1 MKRRTF
7 DLLMSAGGLVLT
19 IVLVVAG
26 SLLLVGWK
34 FADNQVHD
42 RLAAQNIFFP
52 PKGSEA
58 LADPQI
64 GPYLNQ
70 YAGQQLVTGDQ
81 ALAWSDH
88 FMLVHLN
95 AVAGGKTYS
104 EVSALSRE
112 NPDDQEL
119 AGQVETLFRGTTL
132 QGHAAGCLRVLAV
145 REDRVLVRH
154 RRLRARGGDG
164 DPDDP
169 GVRAPAPGHSGGGA
183 VARSGHRATAS
194 DRLILTRHPTNPV
207 GARSPGRVRCDLRH
221 RLAGRSGAA
230 RSATRPADR
239 QNEARS
245 SETRAVP
252 RGEPRTVALGLT
264 GPPGPAVRG
273 DPGLVRPAPEE
284 GVIRARQAKWNV

>member
-7 DLLMSAGGLVLT
+7 DVLMSAGGLVLT

-64 GPYLNQ
+64 GPFLNQ

-132 QGHAAGCLRVLAV
+132 RGMLLDAYAFSRFAKIAFWSAVAAFVLA
-145 REDRVLVRH
+145 
-154 RRLRARGGDG
+154 
-164 DPDDP
+164 
-169 GVRAPAPGHSGGGA
+169 GVMA
-183 VARSGHRATAS
+183 
-194 DRLILTRHPTNPV
+194 ILTILGFVHLRRVTEEEELLPARAAEPEPV
-207 GARSPGRVRCDLRH
+207 TA
-221 RLAGRSGAA
+221 
-230 RSATRPADR
+230 
-239 QNEARS
+239 
-245 SETRAVP
+245 
-252 RGEPRTVALGLT
+252 
-264 GPPGPAVRG
+264 
-273 DPGLVRPAPEE
+273 
-284 GVIRARQAKWNV
+284 

>member
-19 IVLVVAG
+19 IVLIVAG
-26 SLLLVGWK
+26 SLLFVGWQ
-34 FADNQVHD
+34 FAENQVHD
-42 RLAAQNIFFP
+42 RLAAQHIFFP

-70 YAGQQLVTGDQ
+70 YAGQQLLTGDQ

-132 QGHAAGCLRVLAV
+132 RGMLLDAYAFSRFAKIAFLAGIAAFVLA
-145 REDRVLVRH
+145 
-154 RRLRARGGDG
+154 
-164 DPDDP
+164 
-169 GVRAPAPGHSGGGA
+169 GVMA
-183 VARSGHRATAS
+183 
-194 DRLILTRHPTNPV
+194 ILTVLGFWHLRRVSPTEELLASRAKPEPV
-207 GARSPGRVRCDLRH
+207 TESVTE
-221 RLAGRSGAA
+221 S
-230 RSATRPADR
+230 
-239 QNEARS
+239 
-245 SETRAVP
+245 V
-252 RGEPRTVALGLT
+252 TV
-264 GPPGPAVRG
+264 
-273 DPGLVRPAPEE
+273 
-284 GVIRARQAKWNV
+284 